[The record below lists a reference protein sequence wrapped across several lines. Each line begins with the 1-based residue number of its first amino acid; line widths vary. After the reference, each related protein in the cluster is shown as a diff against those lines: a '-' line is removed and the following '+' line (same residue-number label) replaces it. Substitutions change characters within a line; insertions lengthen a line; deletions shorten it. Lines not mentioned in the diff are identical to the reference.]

1 MRNLFFLFFLLIAS
15 RCFSQDTVRCIDIS
29 KIGYVDTVRDQLLV
43 AYLSTDSSLENNYQT
58 LKFQPRRRFRSLPPE
73 FVSKCVVG
81 KFKLANRSDS
91 VRSVYFFPG

>member
-1 MRNLFFLFFLLIAS
+1 MRNFFLLFFLFIAG
-15 RCFSQDTVRCIDIS
+15 RCYSQDTVRCIDIS
-29 KIGYVDTVRDQLLV
+29 KIGYVDTIRAQLLV

-73 FVSKCVVG
+73 VVSKFVIG

-91 VRSVYFFPG
+91 LRSVFFFPG